1 MAHGNLADMASCA
14 IHKRFSSF
22 SQRYACA
29 LASATIICKENGVH
43 FPVWKGPPIAQHV
56 NPAVQQQCR
65 HQGLKDHCLGSS
77 GPGQL
82 RLY

>member
-22 SQRYACA
+22 LQRYACA

-43 FPVWKGPPIAQHV
+43 FPVWKGPPRV
-56 NPAVQQQCR
+56 LP
-65 HQGLKDHCLGSS
+65 SM
-77 GPGQL
+77 
-82 RLY
+82 